1 MTKETEDITKH
12 TLKIGDHTIESES
25 GFASG
30 DWLTWEPDA
39 PLVEIEFDVGGNP
52 VRRAMYNTSL
62 TLTVTLSIGSESIN
76 FLSNMAVNRL
86 SAPVAFSDTSTDTR
100 FVCAECAINLLGGV
114 LSSTGTRSVGFTI
127 KMLKPGLAR
136 SGLKDIE

>member
-1 MTKETEDITKH
+1 MKETEDIKKH
-12 TLKIGDHTIESES
+12 TLKIGGHTIDSES
-25 GFASG
+25 GFGSG

-39 PLVEIEFDVGGNP
+39 PLIEIEHDVGGNA

-62 TLTVTLSIGSESIN
+62 TLTVTLSIGSESIG

-86 SAPVAFSDTSTDTR
+86 SAPVEFSDASTDTR
-100 FVCAECAINLLGGV
+100 FACAECAINSLGGV

-127 KMLKPGLAR
+127 KMLKAGVVR